1 MTSVTFEIAIA
12 EPREQVVHDKEKA
25 YAAVEMLD
33 TLRFAV
39 ELIDGWRTRA
49 GAIVLFIG

>member
-12 EPREQVVHDKEKA
+12 EASEQVVHNKEKVL
-25 YAAVEMLD
+25 AAVDIWD

-39 ELIDGWRTRA
+39 ELIDACRTRPS
-49 GAIVLFIG
+49 AIVGFIG